1 MTDSVENNFPN
12 DASAHLTRSKTQLC
26 IAAFAFVLAIHS
38 LLLSAMPLFCQ
49 TDSSFIVFDEIVIS
63 GNHQLS
69 VKQIKHLFTK
79 RSYSRKE
86 FEHLLGQIA
95 DLYRNESRPFVKI
108 NARTKES
115 TLSLK
120 IDEGVRLRLDAIYLN
135 VPDSNFH
142 KELVP
147 LLDLR
152 DRSQVAQ
159 TVFFNVENLLSYLE
173 NHGYPFAQIEID
185 SLNFQKEQQGKI
197 LAIKF
202 FLKISPGQ
210 KVYLDEIHI
219 SGNNLTKKNVILREA
234 RLKIGSLFRQ
244 NQISRLPERLM
255 KTGFFTAV
263 GEPKIAIDEKGKG
276 HLLIDVTEGNPNQLN
291 AVIGYTPAATP
302 EEKGYF
308 TGLIDI
314 AFKNLLGTGRVLETY
329 WQKKDRHS
337 QELRF
342 HYVERWAFGYPV
354 HAGFGFEQTIRD
366 TTYVRR
372 NIGVDFDVPFSDL
385 LTIHSHFG
393 KESIL
398 PDSLGQILFTLPRSN
413 SNLVRIGFTYDSRE
427 NPWNPAQGLFYQ
439 TRYEFARKKISSL
452 PASITDSTNFAG
464 TFRRDKIEM
473 DAELF
478 VPTFRYQTILCG
490 IHGRQ
495 VKSKEEK
502 LSVADLYRLGG
513 TNTLRGYR
521 EDEFLGERLA
531 WLNLEYRYLLGPRSR
546 AFLFFDAGYIMR
558 TKEDDNI
565 SEQTKFS
572 YGFGFRIETRLGII
586 GIDYGI
592 GQGRGLAGGLVHIG
606 LMNKF

>member
-1 MTDSVENNFPN
+1 MTDFANKFIALLKEKYSGVPHLAGGVHLPF
-12 DASAHLTRSKTQLC
+12 HLTLIFLITSFLL
-26 IAAFAFVLAIHS
+26 IS
-38 LLLSAMPLFCQ
+38 DNYLLSQ
-49 TDSSFIVFDEIVIS
+49 TDTSFVIKS
-63 GNHQLS
+63 VHVTGNHLLS
-69 VKQIKHLFTK
+69 EKQIKRLFSQKKYTRQALEKILENIAQLYREKSFPFTK
-79 RSYSRKE
+79 IEGENSDSA
-86 FEHLLGQIA
+86 LL
-95 DLYRNESRPFVKI
+95 V
-108 NARTKES
+108 T
-115 TLSLK
+115 
-120 IDEGVRLRLDAIYLN
+120 IDEGAEIRLNALHLDA
-135 VPDSNFH
+135 PDSDLVE
-142 KELVP
+142 ELAA

-152 DRSQVAQ
+152 DRNRVAE
-159 TVFFNVENLLSYLE
+159 TVFFNIENLLFYLE
-173 NHGYPFAQIEID
+173 NNGFPFAQIEID
-185 SLNFQKEQQGKI
+185 SLAVKEAKDRKI
-197 LAIKF
+197 TSLDF

-210 KVYLDEIHI
+210 RVYLDEIHV
-219 SGNNLTKKNVILREA
+219 SGNHLTKKNVILREA
-234 RLKIGSLFRQ
+234 RLKIGSIFKQ

-263 GEPKIAIDEKGKG
+263 QEPKIAVDENGKG

-291 AVIGYTPAATP
+291 AVIGYTPATNP

-314 AFKNLLGTGRVLETY
+314 AFKNLLGTGRLLETY
-329 WQKKDRHS
+329 WQKKDRNS

-342 HYVERWAFGYPV
+342 HYVERWVLGYPL

-372 NIGVDFDVPFSDL
+372 SIGVDFDVPFSDL

-398 PDSLGQILFTLPRSN
+398 PDSLGQILFGLPRSN
-413 SNLVRIGFTYDSRE
+413 SNLARIGFSYDSRE
-427 NPWNPAQGLFYQ
+427 NPWNPARGLFYH

-452 PASITDSTNFAG
+452 PALIADSVSYSG
-464 TFRRDKIEM
+464 TFRRERIEM
-473 DAELF
+473 DAELY
-478 VPTFRYQTILCG
+478 VPTFRYQTILVG
-490 IHGRQ
+490 LHGRQ
-495 VKSKEEK
+495 VKSNEEK

-558 TKEDDNI
+558 AKENHKI
-565 SEQTKFS
+565 PEQTKFS

-586 GIDYGI
+586 GVDYGI
-592 GQGRGLAGGLVHIG
+592 GQGRGLA
-606 LMNKF
+606 